1 VTDAPPVGDRATRPA
16 PDRPAFAVYFGA
28 LALVVLAVVAGGL
41 ASSPWTDAGWVAV
54 AAWCLYAAA
63 ANVLPVPTSAHIALS
78 MGAPV
83 NLAIAFLFP
92 PGLAA
97 AIVFVAS
104 VSEWELKRETTP
116 THAVFNRLQLAA
128 ATALA
133 AGVFSWFGAGGGA
146 GGFGVPAPGVVVV
159 AVVVYQAANWLLVA
173 GAERTARGVGLRRVL
188 RDLLPAGPVAAATY
202 LVLGFMGIVL
212 ALTSVRVGPWAVAL
226 VMLPLLGARHAVHV
240 SQRLEAAERERRS
253 LADRLVDERERERVR
268 IASDI
273 HDVVLQ
279 QLAAV
284 QLEADSIGAA
294 LDHDRPDVAVRL
306 AGQVRGGVDEAI
318 TELRGTIASL
328 RRDALDAG
336 GLGPSL
342 ERVARTF
349 RGSTGVDVRVR
360 VDGGIAGAGGL
371 PLPIALLLV
380 ECAQE
385 ALTNVARHAPTAAV
399 VDVVVE
405 RAGGAVELRV
415 ADDGPGFVVPP
426 GAVRSG
432 TLEAGCNGSVEDR
445 LQNPADRGS
454 GRQSG
459 LVLSREKVALSG
471 GLLFVE
477 SRPGHGTTVTVR
489 VPVGAPA

>member
-1 VTDAPPVGDRATRPA
+1 MTDGPPVGDSVVAPS

-28 LALVVLAVVAGGL
+28 LVLVVLAVVASGL
-41 ASSPWTDAGWVAV
+41 ASSPWAERGWVAV
-54 AAWCLYAAA
+54 AAWCLYCAA

-116 THAVFNRLQLAA
+116 AHAVFNRLQLAA
-128 ATALA
+128 ATAVA
-133 AGVFSWFGAGGGA
+133 AGVFSWFGDRGVE
-146 GGFGVPAPGVVVV
+146 VPAPGVVVV

-173 GAERTARGVGLRRVL
+173 GAERTARGVALRRVL
-188 RDLLPAGPVAAATY
+188 RDLLPAGPIAAATY

-294 LDHDRPDVAVRL
+294 LDHERPDVAVRL
-306 AGQVRGGVDEAI
+306 AGQVRTGVDETIA
-318 TELRGTIASL
+318 ELRGTIASL

-349 RGSTGVDVRVR
+349 RGSTGIDVRVR
-360 VDGGIAGAGGL
+360 VDGGVAGAGGL

-385 ALTNVARHAPTAAV
+385 ALTNVARHAPAATV

-415 ADDGPGFVVPP
+415 ADDGPGWAGP
-426 GAVRSG
+426 AVAE
-432 TLEAGCNGSVEDR
+432 TPDPVA
-445 LQNPADRGS
+445 

-459 LVLSREKVALSG
+459 LALGREKVALSG
-471 GLLFVE
+471 GLLFVD